1 MADELFK
8 KLNFSISERE
18 KVKKIVKGIYA
29 GLLFRKA
36 TTLIP
41 LDSEKRQAKRM
52 DFLKQD
58 IDNHRLFMIYCYN
71 NFTELQLSKNSKD
84 SKDELRVFTV
94 PIEGILENDDF
105 YKKLL
110 KKQKNMDEL
119 MSIGDRIEKLQQKTK
134 KSYNP
139 TELMYADMMAK
150 IEKTCKKVLTLIG
163 IKDPV
168 KLSII
173 MLFIFDTV
181 HITETEL
188 INSVIDKVK
197 DEGEG
202 KDKGDPCDA
211 NKYLGIDFSF
221 LGFFD
226 KLPEECQSKNEST
239 KISIVGPVELH
250 GLDGLKVQSTD
261 GSKVQ
266 STDGSKVQSTDG
278 LKVQSTDGSKVQ
290 TKVGGSKTRK
300 HKNAK
305 KVKDQAKQNIS
316 NPNI

>member
-41 LDSEKRQAKRM
+41 MDSEKRQAKRM

-71 NFTELQLSKNSKD
+71 NFVELQLSKD

-94 PIEGILENDDF
+94 PIEGILENDIF

-119 MSIGDRIEKLQQKTK
+119 MSIGDRIEKLQYKTK
-134 KSYNP
+134 KSYKP
-139 TELMYADMMAK
+139 TELMYADAMAK

-188 INSVIDKVK
+188 INSVIDKVQ

-261 GSKVQ
+261 G
-266 STDGSKVQSTDG
+266 
-278 LKVQSTDGSKVQ
+278 LKVQ

-316 NPNI
+316 NLNI

>member
-8 KLNFSISERE
+8 KLNFSIVERE
-18 KVKKIVKGIYA
+18 KVKKIVKGIYT

-58 IDNHRLFMIYCYN
+58 IDDHRMFMIYCYN
-71 NFTELQLSKNSKD
+71 NFVELQR
-84 SKDELRVFTV
+84 SKDELRFFTV
-94 PIEGILENDDF
+94 PIEGILEYDDF

-119 MSIGDRIEKLQQKTK
+119 MSIGDRIEKLQKKTK
-134 KSYNP
+134 KSYRA

-150 IEKTCKKVLTLIG
+150 IEKTCQKVLTLIST
-163 IKDPV
+163 KDPV
-168 KLSII
+168 KLTTV
-173 MLFIFDTV
+173 MLFIIDTV
-181 HITETEL
+181 HITQTEL
-188 INSVIDKVK
+188 IGSIVDKVQ

-226 KLPEECQSKNEST
+226 KLPEECKSKNEST

-250 GLDGLKVQSTD
+250 GLDG
-261 GSKVQ
+261 SKVQ
-266 STDGSKVQSTDG
+266 STDGSKEP
-278 LKVQSTDGSKVQ
+278 KVQ

-300 HKNAK
+300 RKIPSK
-305 KVKDQAKQNIS
+305 TKYF
-316 NPNI
+316 

>member
-8 KLNFSISERE
+8 KLNFSIGERE

-52 DFLKQD
+52 DFLKRD
-58 IDNHRLFMIYCYN
+58 IDDHRLFMIYCYN
-71 NFTELQLSKNSKD
+71 NFVELQATPVQETSKSKN
-84 SKDELRVFTV
+84 ELRFFTA
-94 PIEGILENDDF
+94 PIEGILEYDVF

-110 KKQKNMDEL
+110 IKQKKMDKL
-119 MSIGDRIEKLQQKTK
+119 MSIGDRIEELQNKTK
-134 KSYNP
+134 KSYKK

-150 IEKTCKKVLTLIG
+150 IEKTCQKVLTLIST
-163 IKDPV
+163 KDPV
-168 KLSII
+168 KLTTV

-181 HITETEL
+181 HITQTEL
-188 INSVIDKVK
+188 IGSIIDK

-202 KDKGDPCDA
+202 KDEVKDKGNPCDA
-211 NKYLGIDFSF
+211 NKYLGVDFSF

-226 KLPEECQSKNEST
+226 KLPEECESKNEST

-250 GLDGLKVQSTD
+250 GLDG
-261 GSKVQ
+261 SKVQ
-266 STDGSKVQSTDG
+266 STDGS
-278 LKVQSTDGSKVQ
+278 KVQSTDGSKVQ

-300 HKNAK
+300 HK
-305 KVKDQAKQNIS
+305 I
-316 NPNI
+316 PNKTKYF

>member
-18 KVKKIVKGIYA
+18 KVKKIVKGIYT

-58 IDNHRLFMIYCYN
+58 IDDHRMFMIYCYN
-71 NFTELQLSKNSKD
+71 NFVELQLSKD
-84 SKDELRVFTV
+84 SKDELRFFTV
-94 PIEGILENDDF
+94 PIEGILESDDF

-119 MSIGDRIEKLQQKTK
+119 MSIEDRIEKLQKKTK
-134 KSYNP
+134 KSYRA

-150 IEKTCKKVLTLIG
+150 IEKTCQKVLTLIST
-163 IKDPV
+163 KDPV
-168 KLSII
+168 KLTTV
-173 MLFIFDTV
+173 MLFIIDTV
-181 HITETEL
+181 HITQTEL
-188 INSVIDKVK
+188 IGSIVDKVQ

-226 KLPEECQSKNEST
+226 KLPEECKSKNEST
-239 KISIVGPVELH
+239 KISIVGPVEL
-250 GLDGLKVQSTD
+250 QSTD

-266 STDGSKVQSTDG
+266 STDGSKEP
-278 LKVQSTDGSKVQ
+278 KVQ

-300 HKNAK
+300 RKIPSK
-305 KVKDQAKQNIS
+305 TKYF
-316 NPNI
+316 

>member
-8 KLNFSISERE
+8 KLNFSIGERE
-18 KVKKIVKGIYA
+18 KVKKIVKGIYT

-52 DFLKQD
+52 DFLKRD
-58 IDNHRLFMIYCYN
+58 IDDHRLFMIYCYN
-71 NFTELQLSKNSKD
+71 NFVELQATPVQETSKSKN
-84 SKDELRVFTV
+84 ELRFFTV
-94 PIEGILENDDF
+94 PIEGILEYDEF
-105 YKKLL
+105 YKELL
-110 KKQKNMDEL
+110 KKQKKMDEL
-119 MSIGDRIEKLQQKTK
+119 MSIEDRIEKLQNKTN
-134 KSYNP
+134 KSYRA
-139 TELMYADMMAK
+139 TELMYADMMEK
-150 IEKTCKKVLTLIG
+150 IEKTCQKVLTLIST
-163 IKDPV
+163 KDPV
-168 KLSII
+168 KLTTV
-173 MLFIFDTV
+173 MLFIIDTV

-188 INSVIDKVK
+188 ISSVIDKVQ

-226 KLPEECQSKNEST
+226 KLPEECKSKNEST

-250 GLDGLKVQSTD
+250 GLDGSKVQSTNGSKEPKVQSTD

-266 STDGSKVQSTDG
+266 STNGF
-278 LKVQSTDGSKVQ
+278 KVQ

-300 HKNAK
+300 RK
-305 KVKDQAKQNIS
+305 I
-316 NPNI
+316 PNKTKYF

>member
-18 KVKKIVKGIYA
+18 KVKKIVKGIYT

-58 IDNHRLFMIYCYN
+58 IDDHRMFMIYCYN
-71 NFTELQLSKNSKD
+71 NFVELQLSKD
-84 SKDELRVFTV
+84 SKDELRFFTV
-94 PIEGILENDDF
+94 PIEGILESDDF

-119 MSIGDRIEKLQQKTK
+119 MSIGDRIEKLQKKTK
-134 KSYNP
+134 KSYRA

-150 IEKTCKKVLTLIG
+150 IEKTCQKVLTLIST
-163 IKDPV
+163 KDPV
-168 KLSII
+168 KLTTV
-173 MLFIFDTV
+173 MLFIIDTV
-181 HITETEL
+181 HITQTEL
-188 INSVIDKVK
+188 IGSIVDKVQDK
-197 DEGEG
+197 VQDEGEG

-226 KLPEECQSKNEST
+226 KLPEECESKNEST

-250 GLDGLKVQSTD
+250 GLDGLKVQ
-261 GSKVQ
+261 
-266 STDGSKVQSTDG
+266 
-278 LKVQSTDGSKVQ
+278 

-305 KVKDQAKQNIS
+305 KAKDQAKQNIS